1 MAGSTSN
8 IMWVNSSIG
17 GPLVN
22 VGGSGYPLGQ
32 IIPFEDIFG
41 PKGSNQSDAYI
52 TNIMRDPREQPSL
65 DELLDPRFFIKMP
78 WSNKIRV
85 EVKINSITQGTLKA
99 PDFEEP

>member
-1 MAGSTSN
+1 M
-8 IMWVNSSIG
+8 
-17 GPLVN
+17 
-22 VGGSGYPLGQ
+22 GGSGYPLGQ

-65 DELLDPRFFIKMP
+65 DELLIHGFLSKCR
-78 WSNKIRV
+78 SNKIRV